1 MAMKVIVLAATKGG
15 VGKSTLACALA
26 VAAHEEGLKVGII
39 DADPQGSTRDWHA
52 LRKSPAW
59 PALLEGDTIA
69 DMLATARAQD
79 IEWVFVDTPP
89 ALVSII
95 EPAIR
100 QADLVVVP
108 CRPSPLDILAIDP
121 VVGLCEVHDT
131 PFVFV
136 LNQVPP
142 RTTFA
147 EDAGKQLR
155 KAGRVLKEAV
165 GARHGF
171 ATAMI
176 TGKTAPETE
185 RADGKAREEIDAVWQ
200 AIKRLTKAGK

>member
-1 MAMKVIVLAATKGG
+1 MRVIVLAATKGG
-15 VGKSTLACALA
+15 VGKSTLTCALA
-26 VAAHEEGLKVGII
+26 VAAHEDGEKVGII
-39 DADPQGSTRDWHA
+39 DADPQGSTSDWHS
-52 LRKSPAW
+52 LRKSPSA
-59 PALLEGDTIA
+59 PKLLEGSSVAKLIEQA
-69 DMLATARAQD
+69 KALQL
-79 IEWVFVDTPP
+79 EWVFIDTPP
-89 ALVSII
+89 AVVAII